1 MIWPLELLLVVILIA
16 TALLALRIRDLLG
29 AVAVLSAYSLFV
41 ALLFAGMAA
50 PDVAFVEVV
59 LGAGVT
65 GVLFIGAI
73 LGTTRTDESRESGSA
88 RWVPALLVAGVVALV
103 LYGTSGLPP
112 YTDPDAPAHQ
122 DVAATYLEDSV
133 ADTDTANVVT
143 SVLADYRSFDTLGE
157 TLVIVT
163 AGLACLVVL
172 LREEHP

>member
-1 MIWPLELLLVVILIA
+1 MIWPLELLLLVILIA
-16 TALLALRIRDLLG
+16 TAGLALRIRDLLG

-65 GVLFIGAI
+65 GVLFVGAI
-73 LGTTRTDESRESGSA
+73 LGTTRADESREAGTS
-88 RWVPALLVAGVVALV
+88 RWVPAVLVAGVVLLV
-103 LYGTSGLPP
+103 LYGTGGLPS
-112 YTDPDAPAHQ
+112 YTDPDAPAHEH
-122 DVAATYLEDSV
+122 VASTYLEESV
-133 ADTDTANVVT
+133 ADTGTANVVT
-143 SVLADYRSFDTLGE
+143 AVLADYRSFDTLGE

-172 LREEHP
+172 LREEHA

>member
-1 MIWPLELLLVVILIA
+1 MIWPLELLVFAIMIA
-16 TALLALRIRDLLG
+16 TAWVALRIRDLLG

-50 PDVAFVEVV
+50 PDVAYVEVV

-65 GVLFIGAI
+65 GVLFIGAV
-73 LGTTRTDESRESGSA
+73 LATTRADDSTEGGSA
-88 RWVPALLVAGVVALV
+88 RWVPALLVAGFLALM
-103 LYGTSGLPP
+103 LYGTTGLPG
-112 YTDPDAPAHQ
+112 YTDPDAPGHAHVSP
-122 DVAATYLEDSV
+122 DYIERSM
-133 ADTDTANVVT
+133 ADTETPNVVT

-172 LREEHP
+172 LREEHG